1 MRITPTYANTKK
13 VVINMKEKLEY
24 YESIRRQYPEVISK
38 DQFYRIA
45 HISKATALFLLQSG
59 KVPCKDSGKKTRRYK
74 IRTDDVILYMI
85 DREVNPA
92 NYRAPDCWY
101 KERSGHYN
109 SRVTYRN
116 QLSEMDEETQE
127 AFHAYITSQLDD
139 YDDLMTIAEASEF
152 IGYCD
157 TSFHRW
163 CNDKLL
169 KAFNIS
175 GKFLIPKISLADFL
189 VSQYSFDIT
198 RKTWKHL
205 LLIKGFLDE
214 L

>member
-1 MRITPTYANTKK
+1 
-13 VVINMKEKLEY
+13 MKDKLEY
-24 YESIRRQYPEVISK
+24 YESIRRECPEVITK

-74 IRTDDVILYMI
+74 IRTDDVILYLI
-85 DREVNPA
+85 DREINPA

-101 KERSGHYN
+101 KGRSGPYK

-116 QLSEMDEETQE
+116 ELSEMDEKTEE
-127 AFHAYITSQLDD
+127 AFRSYITGQLDG
-139 YDDLMTIAEASEF
+139 YGDLLTVAEASEF

-163 CNDKLL
+163 CAEKRI

-175 GKFLIPKISLADFL
+175 GRYLIPKLCFVDFL
-189 VSQYSFDIT
+189 ASPYSYGIT

-205 LLIKGFLDE
+205 LLIKTFLDSMDGDKSE
-214 L
+214 KCSQN

>member
-1 MRITPTYANTKK
+1 
-13 VVINMKEKLEY
+13 MKDKLGY
-24 YESIRRQYPEVISK
+24 YESIRREYPEVITK

-74 IRTDDVILYMI
+74 IRTDDVILYLI
-85 DREVNPA
+85 DREINPA

-101 KERSGHYN
+101 KGRSGHYK

-116 QLSEMDEETQE
+116 ELSEMDEKTEE
-127 AFHAYITSQLDD
+127 AFRSYITGQLDG
-139 YDDLMTIAEASEF
+139 YGDLLTVAEASEF

-163 CNDKLL
+163 CAEKRI

-175 GKFLIPKISLADFL
+175 GRYLIPKLCFVDFL
-189 VSQYSFDIT
+189 ASPYSYGIT

-205 LLIKGFLDE
+205 LLIKTFLDSMDGDKSE
-214 L
+214 KCLQN

>member
-1 MRITPTYANTKK
+1 
-13 VVINMKEKLEY
+13 MKDKLEY
-24 YESIRRQYPEVISK
+24 YESIRREYPEVITK

-74 IRTDDVILYMI
+74 IRTD
-85 DREVNPA
+85 REINPA
-92 NYRAPDCWY
+92 NDRAPDCWY
-101 KERSGHYN
+101 KGRSGSYK

-116 QLSEMDEETQE
+116 ELSEMDEKTEE
-127 AFHAYITSQLDD
+127 AFRSYITGQLDG
-139 YDDLMTIAEASEF
+139 YGDLLTVAEASEF

-163 CNDKLL
+163 CAEKRI

-175 GKFLIPKISLADFL
+175 GRYLIPKLCFVDFL
-189 VSQYSFDIT
+189 ASPYSYGIT

-205 LLIKGFLDE
+205 LLIKTFLDSMDGDKSE
-214 L
+214 KCSQN

>member
-1 MRITPTYANTKK
+1 
-13 VVINMKEKLEY
+13 MKDKLEY
-24 YESIRRQYPEVISK
+24 YESIRREYPEVITK

-74 IRTDDVILYMI
+74 IRTDDVILYLI
-85 DREVNPA
+85 DREINPA

-101 KERSGHYN
+101 KGRSGPYK

-116 QLSEMDEETQE
+116 ELSEMDEKTEE
-127 AFHAYITSQLDD
+127 AFRSYITGQLDG
-139 YDDLMTIAEASEF
+139 YGDLLTVVEASEF

-163 CNDKLL
+163 CAEKRI

-175 GKFLIPKISLADFL
+175 GRYLIPKLCFVDFL
-189 VSQYSFDIT
+189 ASPYSYGIT

-205 LLIKGFLDE
+205 LLIKTFLDSMDGDKSE
-214 L
+214 KCSQN